1 MYKEYVWHL
10 LLCIFVLAVFYTV
23 LSFIAHDRIV
33 YAFEELDAQRRKY
46 YADATV
52 TLEFPQGDEHL
63 PMEGLINYT
72 CEFTDAPFILVLFK
86 IPSQKI
92 TVEWNDEAVTK
103 AVSAIYRE
111 PIPSELQFTHEGG
124 WQLSKEQNYRSFD
137 IDSVVSKI
145 LNADL
150 MEKVT
155 IDVTR
160 YMETADYNYDELKG
174 QYDFLRRYND
184 FIVTYTDGTTLTGKD
199 IFASFEDPFNPD
211 FTTYDLSWI
220 KDSLLSSYDT
230 SGTILDFTTTGGEEL
245 RVPYVT
251 FGKRLDWDREEKV
264 LHDAI
269 LTGESLINR
278 TPALLGYDSFSNSY
292 VEVSIEDQH
301 VWHYVDSELCCEPD
315 CVTGTKNRHD
325 TPTGVYYVSER
336 IPGKYLT
343 GEDYKTWVNQWM
355 RLTNSGIGLH
365 DAYWRNKFGGEIYM
379 SNGSHGCI
387 NLPPTYAKNL
397 FSELTNGYPV
407 IIY

>member
-1 MYKEYVWHL
+1 M
-10 LLCIFVLAVFYTV
+10 
-23 LSFIAHDRIV
+23 
-33 YAFEELDAQRRKY
+33 
-46 YADATV
+46 
-52 TLEFPQGDEHL
+52 
-63 PMEGLINYT
+63 
-72 CEFTDAPFILVLFK
+72 
-86 IPSQKI
+86 
-92 TVEWNDEAVTK
+92 
-103 AVSAIYRE
+103 
-111 PIPSELQFTHEGG
+111 
-124 WQLSKEQNYRSFD
+124 
-137 IDSVVSKI
+137 
-145 LNADL
+145 
-150 MEKVT
+150 
-155 IDVTR
+155 
-160 YMETADYNYDELKG
+160 
-174 QYDFLRRYND
+174 
-184 FIVTYTDGTTLTGKD
+184 
-199 IFASFEDPFNPD
+199 
-211 FTTYDLSWI
+211 SWI

-301 VWHYVDSELCCEPD
+301 VWHYVDSELCCETD